1 MAGQMLTPSQRMI
14 VAAAVAVLAL
24 AAPWFAYPVFLMT
37 ALCFALFACAF
48 NLLLGYAGL
57 MSFGHAMFFGM
68 AGYFYGHVVKAW
80 DMPPELGLLAGVA
93 GAALLGL
100 VTGALAIRRQGI
112 YFAMITLAFAQMVYF
127 FCIQAPF
134 THGEDGLQGIVRK
147 PLLGGLIPT
156 KDDRVLYYVVLA
168 IFLFGYGAIYRFIH
182 SPFGQVLKAIRDN
195 EQRALSLGYEA
206 DRYKLLAFVLSAALA
221 GLAGATKALVLQ
233 FATLTDVSAAM
244 SGEVVLMALVGGL
257 GTIIGPVIGAF
268 VIITMQNYLAASGEF
283 VLVIQGVIF
292 VVIVMAF
299 RKGVVGEFSEWWK
312 ARRSGPRARRRRRT
326 DARAIGGAGHQAIL
340 ERRHRRQ
347 AVDQHEAG
355 DHEHRQ
361 HDERDQA
368 VAAAGAVA
376 LGFVLLEIFV
386 LLVTAGHGVP

>member
-1 MAGQMLTPSQRMI
+1 MVGQMMTPAQRMI
-14 VAAAVAVLAL
+14 VAVAVAALAL

-48 NLLLGYAGL
+48 NLLLGYVGL

-134 THGEDGLQGIVRK
+134 TDGEDGLQGIVRK

-195 EQRALSLGYEA
+195 EQRAVSLGYEA

-221 GLAGATKALVLQ
+221 GLAGATKAMVLQ

-268 VIITMQNYLAASGEF
+268 VIITMQNYLAAVGR
-283 VLVIQGVIF
+283 VRAGDPGRDLRGHRHGLPQG
-292 VVIVMAF
+292 
-299 RKGVVGEFSEWWK
+299 
-312 ARRSGPRARRRRRT
+312 RRRRVQRVVET
-326 DARAIGGAGHQAIL
+326 AP
-340 ERRHRRQ
+340 
-347 AVDQHEAG
+347 
-355 DHEHRQ
+355 
-361 HDERDQA
+361 
-368 VAAAGAVA
+368 AAGRGRGGG
-376 LGFVLLEIFV
+376 LTSRPRL
-386 LLVTAGHGVP
+386 

>member
-1 MAGQMLTPSQRMI
+1 MNATRMGYALLI
-14 VAAAVAVLAL
+14 VLAL
-24 AAPWFAYPVFLMT
+24 VAPMFAYPVFLMK

-80 DMPPELGLLAGVA
+80 DMAPELGLLAGVA

-134 THGEDGLQGIVRK
+134 TGGEDGLQGIPRK
-147 PLLGGLIPT
+147 ALLGGLIPI
-156 KDDRVLYYVVLA
+156 KDDKVLYYVVLA
-168 IFLFGYGAIYRFIH
+168 IFLFGYATIYRIIY

-206 DRYKLLAFVLSAALA
+206 DRYKLLAFVLSAGLA
-221 GLAGATKALVLQ
+221 GLAGATKAMVQQ
-233 FATLTDVSAAM
+233 FATLTDVAAST

-257 GTIIGPVIGAF
+257 GTIIGPVVGAF
-268 VIITMQNYLAASGEF
+268 IIITMQNYLAATGEF
-283 VLVIQGVIF
+283 VLVIQGAIF
-292 VVIVMAF
+292 VVIVLAF
-299 RKGVVGEFSEWWK
+299 RKGVVGELAEWW
-312 ARRSGPRARRRRRT
+312 R
-326 DARAIGGAGHQAIL
+326 
-340 ERRHRRQ
+340 RRQ
-347 AVDQHEAG
+347 A
-355 DHEHRQ
+355 R
-361 HDERDQA
+361 
-368 VAAAGAVA
+368 
-376 LGFVLLEIFV
+376 
-386 LLVTAGHGVP
+386 

>member
-1 MAGQMLTPSQRMI
+1 MI
-14 VAAAVAVLAL
+14 VAAVIAVIAL

-80 DMPPELGLLAGVA
+80 DLPPELGLLAGVGGA
-93 GAALLGL
+93 GLLGL

-112 YFAMITLAFAQMVYF
+112 YFAMITLAFAQMIYF
-127 FCIQAPF
+127 FCVQAPF

-168 IFLFGYGAIYRFIH
+168 IFLFGYGTIYRIIH

-195 EQRALSLGYEA
+195 EQRAQSLGYEA

-221 GLAGATKALVLQ
+221 GLAGATKAMVLQ

-257 GTIIGPVIGAF
+257 GTIVGPVIGAF
-268 VIITMQNYLAASGEF
+268 IIVTMQNYLAAAGEF
-283 VLVIQGVIF
+283 VLVIQGLIF

-299 RKGVVGEFSEWWK
+299 RKGVVGEIAAWWK
-312 ARRSGPRARRRRRT
+312 SRRP
-326 DARAIGGAGHQAIL
+326 
-340 ERRHRRQ
+340 
-347 AVDQHEAG
+347 AV
-355 DHEHRQ
+355 
-361 HDERDQA
+361 
-368 VAAAGAVA
+368 
-376 LGFVLLEIFV
+376 
-386 LLVTAGHGVP
+386 

>member
-1 MAGQMLTPSQRMI
+1 MMTQGQRLI

-80 DMPPELGLLAGVA
+80 DLAPEIGLLAGVL
-93 GAALLGL
+93 GAAALGL

-195 EQRALSLGYEA
+195 EQRAVSLGYEA

-221 GLAGATKALVLQ
+221 GLAGATKAMVLQ

-268 VIITMQNYLAASGEF
+268 IIITMQNYLAATGEF
-283 VLVIQGVIF
+283 VLVIQGLIF

-299 RKGVVGEFSEWWK
+299 RKGVVGEFAEWWRKRTTPAAPK
-312 ARRSGPRARRRRRT
+312 AAEGDGRR
-326 DARAIGGAGHQAIL
+326 
-340 ERRHRRQ
+340 
-347 AVDQHEAG
+347 
-355 DHEHRQ
+355 
-361 HDERDQA
+361 
-368 VAAAGAVA
+368 
-376 LGFVLLEIFV
+376 
-386 LLVTAGHGVP
+386 VTAAD

>member
-1 MAGQMLTPSQRMI
+1 MI
-14 VAAAVAVLAL
+14 TVAVFLVLARV
-24 AAPWFAYPVFLMT
+24 ASWVAYPVFLMT

-80 DMPPELGLLAGVA
+80 NLPVELGLVAGVA
-93 GAALLGL
+93 GAAASGL
-100 VTGALAIRRQGI
+100 VTGPLAIRGQGI
-112 YFAMITLAFAQMVYF
+112 YFAMITLAFAQMIYF
-127 FCIQAPF
+127 FCVQAPF
-134 THGEDGLQGIVRK
+134 TGGEDGLQGIVRK
-147 PLLGGLIPT
+147 PLLFGLIPT
-156 KDDRVLYYVVLA
+156 TNDRVLYYVVLA
-168 IFLFGYGAIYRFIH
+168 IFLFGFGAIYRFIH

-268 VIITMQNYLAASGEF
+268 IIITMQNYLAATGEF
-283 VLVIQGVIF
+283 VLVIQGLIF

-312 ARRSGPRARRRRRT
+312 ARRSRL
-326 DARAIGGAGHQAIL
+326 Q
-340 ERRHRRQ
+340 ERPT
-347 AVDQHEAG
+347 
-355 DHEHRQ
+355 
-361 HDERDQA
+361 
-368 VAAAGAVA
+368 AAD
-376 LGFVLLEIFV
+376 
-386 LLVTAGHGVP
+386 